1 MAIADD
7 HTLLRHSNSLEASA
21 SGRAS
26 QTSRF
31 EDAPPHAYAHK
42 LVTRAEGGASTEA
55 YPPPT
60 GTHVDASVPTYGFAY
75 PSLLPPPPPPPPPI
89 APPLSLL
96 VQWRWLPRPS
106 LLQPP
111 LPSLMATTRLTQAR
125 ARTGINK
132 LVIKLVLGTLR
143 AASLLY
149 TPQTKPFR
157 SANRDPSWREC
168 CVWTLGLSSWTSG

>member
-21 SGRAS
+21 RCRAS

-60 GTHVDASVPTYGFAY
+60 RTHVDASVSTYGFAY
-75 PSLLPPPPPPPPPI
+75 PSLLPPPPPPPPPT
-89 APPLSLL
+89 AQPVSPL
-96 VQWRWLPRPS
+96 VPWRWLPRLS
-106 LLQPP
+106 LSQPP
-111 LPSLMATTRLTQAR
+111 LPSPTATTRLTQAP
-125 ARTGINK
+125 ARTEVAE
-132 LVIKLVLGTLR
+132 LVLKLVLGTVS
-143 AASLLY
+143 AASLLCK
-149 TPQTKPFR
+149 PQTKPPR
-157 SANRDPSWREC
+157 SAKRPGR
-168 CVWTLGLSSWTSG
+168 VAHA